1 MVACTLDP
9 SQIGSAP
16 DNFPLLYFPPRP
28 PAPPHAVTTRY
39 GMVQDTG
46 TLDDASTDRWIPVRT
61 VSPRSPLNA
70 LLFAASH
77 VFQPL
82 GWRSWNSTIGGSL
95 SFPGLALLLTP
106 FSSLLLMS
114 SSRLAGAAGTP
125 SGPASTTAPS
135 GRRSTPSPPRT
146 GRWTGLPPRSPSPT
160 SVVRNNN
167 LYCSS

>member
-46 TLDDASTDRWIPVRT
+46 TLDDDSTDRWIPVRT

-82 GWRSWNSTIGGSL
+82 GWRSWNAFGARIYDSTFREAID
-95 SFPGLALLLTP
+95 AL
-106 FSSLLLMS
+106 
-114 SSRLAGAAGTP
+114 
-125 SGPASTTAPS
+125 TAKN
-135 GRRSTPSPPRT
+135 
-146 GRWTGLPPRSPSPT
+146 WTVDGSPT
-160 SVVRNNN
+160 KISLADVGCTQQQP
-167 LYCSS
+167 LL